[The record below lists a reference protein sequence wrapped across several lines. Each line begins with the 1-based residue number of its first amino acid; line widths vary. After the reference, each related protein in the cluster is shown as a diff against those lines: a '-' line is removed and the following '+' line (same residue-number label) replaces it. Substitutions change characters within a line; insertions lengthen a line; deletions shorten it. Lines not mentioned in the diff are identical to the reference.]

1 MAKVQIKSDKIT
13 PFGGIIPIMDK
24 FDSMLSSTID
34 STLGLRCR
42 QFGFQY
48 SEILRSLM
56 CVHLCGGSC
65 VEDVSSHLMPHLSL
79 HPTLR
84 TCSADTI
91 LRAIKELTGQNVT
104 YTSQSDKSYDF
115 NTAAQVIHGREH
127 CLPAADGIDTLF
139 LQGHHAATASEP
151 VRTQAH
157 KPHQG
162 IRVQVHLGFWQEGQ
176 DIKTAGAENL
186 HREHRIHQHT
196 QPRYGMSPVFVGF
209 CTRIASSRIV
219 G

>member
-13 PFGGIIPIMDK
+13 PFGGIFPIMDE

-56 CVHLCGGSC
+56 CVYLCGGSC
-65 VEDVSSHLMPHLSL
+65 VEDVSSHLIRM
-79 HPTLR
+79 
-84 TCSADTI
+84 
-91 LRAIKELTGQNVT
+91 GQ
-104 YTSQSDKSYDF
+104 
-115 NTAAQVIHGREH
+115 AAQVIHGREH
-127 CLPAADGIDTLF
+127 CLPAADGIDTQF
-139 LQGHHAATASEP
+139 LQGNHAAIASEP

-162 IRVQVHLGFWQEGQ
+162 IRVQVHLGFWQVGQ

-186 HREHRIHQHT
+186 HREHRIHQHI
-196 QPRYGMSPVFVGF
+196 QPRYGMSPVFVDF